1 MSRSPRSSV
10 RPRRTSCWRVCWRRC
25 APPASPEVRSDGC
38 TPARDT
44 RLSSVQGA
52 AQVPARRAGAGMPH
66 GSSRLSDPRR
76 GARDAG
82 GRGTPARRRRSS
94 ARALREGRRVFRVV
108 IPARHA
114 SARLAG
120 KVLRPIGGKPML
132 QWVYERACA
141 AGAREVLIATDDERI
156 ISAARAFGAE
166 AVPTARSHASGTDR
180 IAEVARARRWP
191 QEDIVVNVQGDEPLI
206 PPALIGQVAALLDP
220 NAVKVVTDASG
231 RALYF
236 SRAPIPWNRDSA
248 PSGPA
253 SQRDCGGARRHVGI
267 YGYRVGSLLRLAQL
281 PRGVL
286 EAREK
291 LEQLRALEHGL
302 AVYVAEA
309 LEAPGPDV
317 NTLADLERVTA
328 LMTAPVR

>member
-1 MSRSPRSSV
+1 
-10 RPRRTSCWRVCWRRC
+10 
-25 APPASPEVRSDGC
+25 
-38 TPARDT
+38 
-44 RLSSVQGA
+44 
-52 AQVPARRAGAGMPH
+52 
-66 GSSRLSDPRR
+66 
-76 GARDAG
+76 
-82 GRGTPARRRRSS
+82 
-94 ARALREGRRVFRVV
+94 VFRVV

-156 ISAARAFGAE
+156 VSAAHSFGAE
-166 AVPTARSHASGTDR
+166 AVLTASTHASGTDR

-191 QEDIVVNVQGDEPLI
+191 QDEVVVNVQGDEPLI
-206 PPALIGQVAALLDP
+206 PPALIGQVAAVLQAHPQAAVGTLATPIASVQEMLDP

-248 PSGPA
+248 PADLAG
-253 SQRDCGGARRHVGI
+253 QRDCGGARRHVGI
-267 YGYRVGSLLRLAQL
+267 YAYRVGELLRLAQL
-281 PRGVL
+281 PPGAL

-302 AVYVAEA
+302 AVWIAEA
-309 LEAPGPDV
+309 LEPPGPDV
-317 NTLADLERVTA
+317 NTLADLERVRALITA
-328 LMTAPVR
+328 QAR